1 MLKFD
6 IFIVKILFRMLQE
19 VCDIIM
25 KLYMYADVTKMVH
38 YSTDKNHAHELCDI
52 IRGNILDFADELAEQ
67 FFGYSGK
74 PSFSDFS
81 FNQSINKTDDLGQL
95 CKVVSEMVD
104 EFRGKCDDNDKLSNI
119 VSLIDDF
126 KGDMAKDAFLAT
138 FDKVSDYKIEG

>member
-1 MLKFD
+1 MQ
-6 IFIVKILFRMLQE
+6 QE

-38 YSTDKNHAHELCDI
+38 YSTDKNHAHELCDA
-52 IRGNILDFADELAEQ
+52 IRDDILNFADDLAEQ

-81 FNQSINKTDDLGQL
+81 FNQSINKTDNLGQL
-95 CKVVSEMVD
+95 CKYVSDMVD
-104 EFRGKCDDNDKLSNI
+104 EFRGKCEKESKLSNI

-126 KGDMAKDAFLAT
+126 KGDMSKNAFLAT
-138 FDKVSDYKIEG
+138 FDKVSEYKIGG